1 MVNVQYRKEYSPAL
15 GRDMEYKV
23 YGDRGKPMLVF
34 PTSLGRFY
42 QYEDSGMIDE
52 LAEWIDAGKL
62 QVWACDTLDEETFF
76 SPHWNIQDRI
86 GRHEQY
92 DAYIVQEL
100 IPVILRE
107 SMGNNGGD
115 EQKILISGC
124 SMGAYYSG
132 NFFFRHP
139 QYFDTLLALSGV
151 YSVNHFFGG
160 YREGAVYY
168 NSPLDYL
175 PGLTDDWRL
184 EQYRRS
190 RIVICCGQG
199 EWEDE
204 MREETARLQD
214 VLYNKVVP
222 ARIEFWGYD
231 VNHDWHW
238 WRKQVRYYMQ
248 DLL

>member
-1 MVNVQYRKEYSPAL
+1 MVTVQYRKEYSPAL

-92 DAYIVQEL
+92 NAYIVNEL
-100 IPVILRE
+100 IPKILWE
-107 SMGNNGGD
+107 SKHNNGED

-139 QYFDTLLALSGV
+139 EFFDSLLALSGV

-160 YREGAVYY
+160 YRDGAVYY

-175 PGLTDDWRL
+175 PGLNDDGIL

-190 RIVICCGQG
+190 RIIVCCGQG
-199 EWEDE
+199 AWEDE
-204 MREETARLQD
+204 MREETARLRE

-222 ARIEFWGYD
+222 ARVDFWGYD
-231 VNHDWHW
+231 ADHDWIW
-238 WRKQVRYYMQ
+238 WRRQIRYYMGE
-248 DLL
+248 LL